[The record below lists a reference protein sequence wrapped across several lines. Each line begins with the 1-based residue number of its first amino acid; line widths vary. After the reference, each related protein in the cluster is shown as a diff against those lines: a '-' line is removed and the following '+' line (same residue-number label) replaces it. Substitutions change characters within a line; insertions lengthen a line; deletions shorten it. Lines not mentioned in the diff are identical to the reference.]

1 MSDDALRTGVVIR
14 YPYLWA
20 RQAQAGETEGR
31 KDRPV
36 AVGVRLPRANGDLV
50 LFFPVTSKQPETS
63 RFAAEIPPIEKR
75 RAGLDPDLR
84 LWLILDE
91 FNTDIVGQ
99 SFYLE
104 PAPPLGSFGKAFFLP
119 LLRTFIARR
128 KSATEV
134 NRFR

>member
-50 LFFPVTSKQPETS
+50 LFFPVTSETT
-63 RFAAEIPPIEKR
+63 RNIPVCGGNSADRKAPR
-75 RAGLDPDLR
+75 R
-84 LWLILDE
+84 
-91 FNTDIVGQ
+91 
-99 SFYLE
+99 S
-104 PAPPLGSFGKAFFLP
+104 
-119 LLRTFIARR
+119 
-128 KSATEV
+128 
-134 NRFR
+134 